1 MKTFRLVGMALI
13 AILLSVGFTSCS
25 KDDNDDSSSIVG
37 VWEYTSN
44 NDGSGTIAFGS
55 DGTLIWIYDDD
66 YDDLSGSDYTYSL
79 KGNTLKIVWCGDD
92 YTYGNFTMI
101 GDAAIYEYNWYA
113 GDEQPDDYS
122 YENLMSL
129 TKK

>member
-1 MKTFRLVGMALI
+1 MALI

-25 KDDNDDSSSIVG
+25 KDDNSSSIVG

-44 NDGSGTIAFGS
+44 NDGSGTITFRS
-55 DGTLIWIYDDD
+55 DGTLIWIFDDD
-66 YDDLSGSDYTYSL
+66 HDDVSGSDYTYSL
-79 KGNTLKIVWCGDD
+79 KGNTLKIVWDGDD

-113 GDEQPDDYS
+113 GDEQPDDSS
-122 YENLMSL
+122 YENMMSL